1 MAQEPNVTRLLDEIH
16 SLASTL
22 PETPADYR
30 NLPEGRRR
38 RLRQNLEA
46 TIRRLETC
54 RLFLDPVSLP
64 ELVFDPTA
72 PKVVGKLVADTLLLQ
87 PRRPLAEAA
96 AHRFYGAGAYALYY
110 SGKFDCYRPI
120 SSKEHPIYVGKADP
134 AELHASSPRE
144 QGERLHSRLRDHARS
159 INGTVNLTID
169 EFDCRYLVVRSAW
182 VETAEDH
189 LIEHFKPVWNKEI
202 KVCQGF
208 GKHGDDPNTRANKRS
223 PWDTLHPGRKWAT
236 RGDNTP
242 GSLGVGEIKAAILK
256 HFADNPPVA

>member
-1 MAQEPNVTRLLDEIH
+1 MAKEPNLAHLLDEIH
-16 SLASTL
+16 SLASKL
-22 PETPADYR
+22 PETPADYGK
-30 NLPEGRRR
+30 LSDARRR
-38 RLRQNLEA
+38 QMRQNLE
-46 TIRRLETC
+46 TIIRKLEAS

-64 ELVFDPTA
+64 DLVFDPTA

-87 PRRPLAEAA
+87 PRRPLANAA
-96 AHRFYGAGAYALYY
+96 ARRFYGAGVYALYY

-120 SSKEHPIYVGKADP
+120 SRKEHPIYVGKADP
-134 AELHASSPRE
+134 AELHAASPQE
-144 QGERLHSRLRDHARS
+144 QGERLYSRLRDHARS
-159 INGTVNLTID
+159 IKGTVNLTIE

-236 RGDNTP
+236 REDNTP
-242 GSLGVGEIKAAILK
+242 GSLSVNAIKAAILE
-256 HFADNPPVA
+256 HFKKYPPA